1 MKFSIAYP
9 FIFGALLLTSVAL
22 VGNAQQTTP
31 PTQGSK
37 PAANSTADGTA
48 KNAKK
53 HVDSD
58 LSGFDLSDEKAK
70 KMSTMFGGSRS
81 ASFPSATLYAP
92 KLAKF
97 YGAAALFQ
105 WTSEGKNDGYVFL
118 ITDEDETQIIKQSVN
133 ESHYQLPAAQNKL
146 HAGETY
152 YWRVQVLPATTAGD
166 SLGIKVVSAA
176 ERQAIDKALAAVHG
190 ADAYQTGLA
199 RAHIFTDHRLW
210 FDAIGA
216 YTELIAKYPDRAE
229 LYEQRGKIYAQVDAT
244 SKLADADAARAAAL
258 AKSAH

>member
-1 MKFSIAYP
+1 MKWSLAYP
-9 FIFGALLLTSVAL
+9 FIFGALLLTSAAF
-22 VGNAQQTTP
+22 VGRAQQ
-31 PTQGSK
+31 
-37 PAANSTADGTA
+37 STAPAQSGNSSGTSGSSAA
-48 KNAKK
+48 KPAKK
-53 HVDSD
+53 HVDAD
-58 LSGFDLSDEKAK
+58 LAGFDLSEDKGK
-70 KMSTMFGGSRS
+70 KVATMFGGSRG

-97 YGAAALFQ
+97 HGGDALFQ
-105 WTSEGKNDGYVFL
+105 WASEGKNDGFVLL
-118 ITDEDETQIIKQSVN
+118 ITDEDETQIVKQPVKD
-133 ESHYQLPAAQNKL
+133 SHYELPSGQNKL

-152 YWRVQVLPATTAGD
+152 YWRVQVLPSVTAGD
-166 SLGIKVVSAA
+166 SLGIRVVSAA

-190 ADAYQTGLA
+190 ADAYQTGLMRA
-199 RAHIFTDHRLW
+199 RIFTDHRLW
-210 FDAIGA
+210 FDALGA